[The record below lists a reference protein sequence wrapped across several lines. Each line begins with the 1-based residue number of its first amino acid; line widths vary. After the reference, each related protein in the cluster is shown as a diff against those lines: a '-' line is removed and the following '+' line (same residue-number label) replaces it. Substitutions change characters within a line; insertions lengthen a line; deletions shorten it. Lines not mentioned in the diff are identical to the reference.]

1 MMLDVAR
8 QMRKLADS
16 IEALS
21 TAENVKEVKTNE
33 KDISLEEVRAVLAKI
48 SQNGLTAEVKTLI
61 EKYGGT
67 KLSDVDPKNYKKL
80 LDDAKEIK
88 VE

>member
-1 MMLDVAR
+1 MLDVAR

-21 TAENVKEVKTNE
+21 TAENIKEVKTNE

-48 SQNGLTAEVKTLI
+48 SQHGLTAEVKTLI

-67 KLSDVDPKNYKKL
+67 KLSDVDPKNYQNL